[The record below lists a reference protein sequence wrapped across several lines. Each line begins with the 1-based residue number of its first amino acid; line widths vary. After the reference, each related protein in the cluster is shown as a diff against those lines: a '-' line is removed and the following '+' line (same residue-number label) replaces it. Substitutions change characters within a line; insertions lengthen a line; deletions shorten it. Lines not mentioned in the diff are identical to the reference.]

1 MLICNTIT
9 MEPTIF
15 CHTTALHALRSSRT
29 WRGCIPWPA
38 LFSGR
43 QRDVLRAANGH
54 RDRIDVPWL
63 EGLGII
69 PKREGDAPGP
79 MHLLVANRSVHAKRP
94 GIRTHQC
101 SIDLPEGS
109 LLEVA
114 TDCYVC
120 SPALTLVQLAATAER
135 ADILKIAYEFMGL
148 YTLPAEQDGEASR
161 AAQALTIPSLKQYLR
176 RLPKTKGSG
185 IVRDLLPHLAE
196 RSRSPLETAT
206 TLLLT
211 TPGAHGGF
219 GLKMPSL
226 NYKVELDSEVAE
238 AFGRQTIECDLYFED
253 ARVDIECNSRY
264 HNNEHQRQLD
274 DERASALA
282 SMDILV
288 LPVSISQLTDLNK
301 LERIAKTIAA
311 RSGARYRP
319 RAKKRLLRQ
328 ATLQAALL
336 EDFRGEEPGTA
347 AEQAEESGDVDPE
360 SAC

>member
-29 WRGCIPWPA
+29 WRGRIPWPP
-38 LFSGR
+38 LFSER

-120 SPALTLVQLAATAER
+120 SPALTLVQLAATADQTETCLALLHPFGIKEICR
-135 ADILKIAYEFMGL
+135 AGTIALE
-148 YTLPAEQDGEASR
+148 
-161 AAQALTIPSLKQYLR
+161 
-176 RLPKTKGSG
+176 KGSG
-185 IVRDLLPHLAE
+185 V
-196 RSRSPLETAT
+196 TA
-206 TLLLT
+206 
-211 TPGAHGGF
+211 
-219 GLKMPSL
+219 PS
-226 NYKVELDSEVAE
+226 
-238 AFGRQTIECDLYFED
+238 Q
-253 ARVDIECNSRY
+253 
-264 HNNEHQRQLD
+264 
-274 DERASALA
+274 
-282 SMDILV
+282 
-288 LPVSISQLTDLNK
+288 
-301 LERIAKTIAA
+301 
-311 RSGARYRP
+311 
-319 RAKKRLLRQ
+319 KK
-328 ATLQAALL
+328 
-336 EDFRGEEPGTA
+336 
-347 AEQAEESGDVDPE
+347 
-360 SAC
+360 

>member
-38 LFSGR
+38 LFSER

-69 PKREGDAPGP
+69 PKREGDASGP

-114 TDCYVC
+114 AGCYVC

-135 ADILKIAYEFMGL
+135 ADILKIAYEFMGAL
-148 YTLPAEQDGEASR
+148 HAARR
-161 AAQALTIPSLKQYLR
+161 AGR
-176 RLPKTKGSG
+176 RGQ
-185 IVRDLLPHLAE
+185 
-196 RSRSPLETAT
+196 
-206 TLLLT
+206 
-211 TPGAHGGF
+211 PGRTGPDH
-219 GLKMPSL
+219 P
-226 NYKVELDSEVAE
+226 VA
-238 AFGRQTIECDLYFED
+238 QTISTPAAKNQGLRNR
-253 ARVDIECNSRY
+253 ARPSPPPCR
-264 HNNEHQRQLD
+264 
-274 DERASALA
+274 ALA
-282 SMDILV
+282 
-288 LPVSISQLTDLNK
+288 LPPRDRHHAAADHTGSTRWVWSQDA
-301 LERIAKTIAA
+301 E
-311 RSGARYRP
+311 P
-319 RAKKRLLRQ
+319 E
-328 ATLQAALL
+328 LQ
-336 EDFRGEEPGTA
+336 G
-347 AEQAEESGDVDPE
+347 
-360 SAC
+360 